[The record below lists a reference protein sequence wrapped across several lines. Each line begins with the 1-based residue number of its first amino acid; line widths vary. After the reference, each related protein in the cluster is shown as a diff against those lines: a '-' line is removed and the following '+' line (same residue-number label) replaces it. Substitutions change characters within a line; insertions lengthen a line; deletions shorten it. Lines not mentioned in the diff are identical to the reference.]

1 MDRRKQE
8 GAPVQHIFSTRLKR
22 DPPPFKNDVYI
33 DVVPAQQ
40 RGKIGSTFFTV
51 NITQLIS
58 DLPLKTTVLEFKFR
72 RYSTLY

>member
-1 MDRRKQE
+1 VYVTDCDWNGLE
-8 GAPVQHIFSTRLKR
+8 WTHSGHVAPTT
-22 DPPPFKNDVYI
+22 PFQATLCVDI
-33 DVVPAQQ
+33 VPTQR
-40 RGKIGSTFFTV
+40 RGKIGITFFTV